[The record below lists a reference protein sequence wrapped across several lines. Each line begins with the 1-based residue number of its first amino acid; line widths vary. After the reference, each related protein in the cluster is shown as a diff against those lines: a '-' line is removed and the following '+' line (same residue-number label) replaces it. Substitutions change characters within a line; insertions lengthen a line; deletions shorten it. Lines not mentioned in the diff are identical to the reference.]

1 MPKIGMRIIK
11 SSVAVFFCFLIYMIR
26 GDGIP
31 FYSAIAAV
39 LCMQPYVSHSWRVA
53 LNRTVGSL
61 IGGTAGMLVMLM
73 EKEFIPAQYPLL
85 KYLLISAVIIPLI
98 YSTVL
103 LKKPSA
109 AYIACVVFMSITVS
123 HGLDAN
129 PYSFAFN
136 RILDTL
142 IGIFVSLGVNAFHLP
157 KHKNLRLLFV
167 SDLDGTLT
175 GSNGKISNYTR
186 IKLNQLIQEGA
197 AVTVASGHSAASV
210 APILSG
216 IHLNIPIITL
226 NGAALYDLNAKTYLS
241 CKTIP
246 YDDAAE
252 ILDVFQKHGKN
263 CFTHTVVH
271 DTLHIYYG
279 DFTNPAEEKLL
290 EENKRKPL
298 KNYIYC
304 PLPENRDVVYFRAV
318 DTPDTVKAL
327 ISGIL
332 QLKCRDKIHIAYE
345 PDQSSKGYDILDI
358 YSSAATKA
366 TAMFELSKLLS
377 AERTAAFGDADSDIA
392 MLEDADYGYA
402 VANATENLKEA
413 APAII
418 GSCDSDAVIKMM
430 EKLFHSKRLL

>member
-11 SSVAVFFCFLIYMIR
+11 SSVAVFFCFLIYMLR

-61 IGGTAGMLVMLM
+61 IGGTAGMLVMLI
-73 EKEFIPAQYPLL
+73 EKEFIPPQYPLL

-129 PYSFAFN
+129 PYLFALN

-175 GSNGKISNYTR
+175 GSNGKISSYTR
-186 IKLNQLIQEGA
+186 IKLNQLIQKGA

-226 NGAALYDLNAKTYLS
+226 NGAALYDLNAKAYLS

-246 YDDAAE
+246 CNDAAE
-252 ILDVFQKHGKN
+252 ILSVFQKHGKN
-263 CFTHTVVH
+263 CFAHTVVH
-271 DTLHIYYG
+271 GILHIYYG
-279 DFTNPAEEKLL
+279 DFTNPAEERLL
-290 EENKRKPL
+290 EENKLKPL
-298 KNYIYC
+298 KNYIYS
-304 PLPENRDVVYFRAV
+304 PLPKNRDVIYFRAV
-318 DTPDTVKAL
+318 DTQESVKAL
-327 ISGIL
+327 VSGIME
-332 QLKCRDKIHIAYE
+332 LKCRDKIHIACEANSEGYE
-345 PDQSSKGYDILDI
+345 ILDI
-358 YSSAATKA
+358 YSSEATKA
-366 TAMFELSKLLS
+366 NAMFELSKLFS
-377 AERTAAFGDADSDIA
+377 AERTVAFGNAESDIA
-392 MLEDADYGYA
+392 MIEDADYGYA
-402 VANATENLKEA
+402 VANATEALKEA

-418 GSCDSDAVIKMM
+418 GSCDSDAVVKTI